1 MKKKKFFFDGTNIKI
16 GEIEITKKKEMFS
29 INNTEK
35 RADDLVFYK
44 QRLQSI
50 LDITQKNLDHN
61 GWRKN
66 NSKDDYEFSPIEP
79 NSFDTAD
86 QFKTAS
92 LFLSQIGPPAKTIFR
107 DRCSYGLKH
116 DAERW
121 GSKVGLHHY
130 VSNGIMIAA
139 MIDGEFTTK
148 NLRRTSD
155 LSICGKISGKRWTQI
170 RKFIDQ
176 T

>member
-1 MKKKKFFFDGTNIKI
+1 MDGEKITLKMITNFLQLNQIHLNWSAVSNEF
-16 GEIEITKKKEMFS
+16 GS
-29 INNTEK
+29 I
-35 RADDLVFYK
+35 
-44 QRLQSI
+44 
-50 LDITQKNLDHN
+50 
-61 GWRKN
+61 
-66 NSKDDYEFSPIEP
+66 
-79 NSFDTAD
+79 DTAD

-155 LSICGKISGKRWTQI
+155 LSICGKISGKRWTQVL
-170 RKFIDQ
+170 KFIDQ